1 MVLLVHHTGKS
12 GAESVSQHSLRGS
25 SALAG
30 RARWIAQ
37 TTPHSHPDT
46 IILSVVINSYHR
58 AIDPVILQ
66 LNSNGVPLQ
75 IAPNKTASRE
85 AADFI
90 AKWLQDH
97 PDSGVTEGGLRRR
110 KGRAKDLHAA
120 LTEKQGLI
128 TAREITV
135 AVKDALNRGLI
146 RRVPGIWSDGRKR
159 QLLIPVTE
167 CET

>member
-1 MVLLVHHTGKS
+1 
-12 GAESVSQHSLRGS
+12 
-25 SALAG
+25 LAG

-37 TTPHSHPDT
+37 TTPHSNPDT
-46 IILSVVINSYHR
+46 IILSVVKNSYHR

-128 TAREITV
+128 TAREIAA